1 MPQRSSRPLRT
12 ALALLIDWPPD
23 DAVDVASLCCKGFGR
38 SMHLESRVSRRLALV
53 ALAAAVAALLAF
65 GVFGVARGSNVHFAD
80 VRYFW
85 LAGLLTAD
93 GISPYDH
100 AAFKAAALQQGLGPR
115 IDIFA
120 YPPHT
125 LLLCTLLSALPVEA
139 LRWGWALVNIVVLA
153 VTAWAMGQRFEHR
166 VGRARDAGP
175 SAAALWIAAIVIG
188 NPFAAHL
195 IWTAQTGLMV
205 LGCLL
210 LAWHFQKR
218 GRWLLA
224 GVLMGLATFKPH
236 LSLLVLVWFLM
247 TGSWRVVAVAIATAA
262 LLLLFALAQIGPDV
276 VAQWLGA
283 SWAYDKQFTGS
294 LSYNTNLKSLLM
306 GLGMAVPSGFTAVM
320 LVLALLGVAL
330 LARLHR
336 RQPIAAHDVQ
346 ALLLVTSLFWV
357 QGRDYDIAVLAP
369 LVPMWFWH
377 ARNRRWLR
385 WAGLAALLLLFVP
398 HRGLAASGL
407 PLLPY
412 YRIAILGALWLW
424 AVTSLS
430 PMHMRAARST

>member
-1 MPQRSSRPLRT
+1 
-12 ALALLIDWPPD
+12 
-23 DAVDVASLCCKGFGR
+23 
-38 SMHLESRVSRRLALV
+38 MHFESRASRRLALT
-53 ALAAAVAALLAF
+53 ALAVAVAALLAF

-85 LAGLLTAD
+85 LAGALTAD

-100 AAFKAAALQQGLGPR
+100 AAFTAAALEHGLGPR
-115 IDIFA
+115 IDVFA

-125 LLLCTLLSALPVEA
+125 LLLCTLLSALPVEV
-139 LRWGWALVNIVVLA
+139 LRWSWALVNIGILA
-153 VTAWAMGQRFEHR
+153 VTAWAMALRYEHR
-166 VGRARDAGP
+166 LGPRRDPRP
-175 SAAALWIAAIVIG
+175 SAAALCIAAIVIG
-188 NPFAAHL
+188 NPFATHL

-205 LGCLL
+205 LACLL
-210 LAWHFQKR
+210 LAWHFDKR

-236 LSLLVLVWFLM
+236 LSLLVLAWFLM
-247 TGSWRVVAVAIATAA
+247 TGSWRVVAVAMATVA
-262 LLLLFALAQIGPDV
+262 LLLLFALMQFGPGI
-276 VAQWLGA
+276 VAQWLGTP
-283 SWAYDKQFTGS
+283 WVYEKQFIGS
-294 LSYNTNLKSLLM
+294 LSYNTNLKSLLL
-306 GLGMAVPSGFTAVM
+306 GVGMALPNGFTAM
-320 LVLALLGVAL
+320 MLALSLAGVAL

-346 ALLLVTSLFWV
+346 AVLLVTSLFWV

-377 ARNRRWLR
+377 ARDQRWVR
-385 WAGLAALLLLFVP
+385 WAGLVALLLLCVP
-398 HRGLAASGL
+398 HRGLYQSGL

-424 AVTSLS
+424 TLAAVAPTR
-430 PMHMRAARST
+430 MRAAHST